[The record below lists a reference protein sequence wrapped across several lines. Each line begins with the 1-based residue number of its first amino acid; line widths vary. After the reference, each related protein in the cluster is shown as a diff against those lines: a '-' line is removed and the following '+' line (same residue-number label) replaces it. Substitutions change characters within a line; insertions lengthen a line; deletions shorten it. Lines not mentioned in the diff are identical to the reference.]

1 MKKILFFILLS
12 LISLSVFSQTGT
24 GWAPVNYKPNFR
36 DSVNFAKQFRLAG
49 TTITVNALEMNV
61 LDGVLAN
68 TSELNRLVGVDSLIQ
83 TQLDKRAFVW
93 NPVFHGVAVKFNSDT
108 LASQA
113 YARAHGSGIGSDTT
127 LSARIN
133 AKADTLDPMFSGY
146 LRTRQGGYLDTL
158 GSQRYIRAYIG
169 PPGGSIWGSIAGTMS
184 NQTDLKIALN
194 AKADTVN
201 QTFTGTIVLPSTT
214 SIGTVSSTELSYVD
228 NVSSSIQTQL
238 TGKFTNNVSA
248 TDKVLGRVSSGAG
261 AVEEIT
267 MTAAGRALVDDA
279 AASDQRTTIGL
290 GNVTNESKATMF
302 TNPAFTGTPTGITA
316 THVSLGNV
324 TNESKATMFT
334 NAALT
339 GTPTAPTAAVGTN
352 TTQIATTAYSKT
364 EINAVIADSI
374 ATASN
379 LGDYAPLWT
388 DTITKIATKN
398 DLLNIIGGGGGGSGG
413 FEYMSGWVD
422 KTGWPAA
429 GDSVLTHTHFI
440 GKHII
445 VWRESGF
452 QQQHADNTTQ
462 DGFKFNNTTG
472 AITFRPR
479 LGAGEQ
485 LEIWAANNIYY
496 TELSPEG
503 GGGAGESPLLD
514 SLIVGY
520 KLDET
525 AGTVAYDVNN
535 VYNSTVIEGTVNQA
549 GKFGV
554 SVGLNGSSND
564 ISVMYNDALIPSG
577 STMSVSLW
585 VYLNTLPSTLAH
597 PSTLW
602 AADHTGPT
610 IWVSHSI
617 GITNTGDYPHVGF
630 YNTTGTEFYAQSA
643 AALTTGQWY
652 HIVGVC
658 KANGSPVELW
668 VNGTKVAYG
677 GGNFTGTLFQPASYV
692 TFGNDGPVGTY
703 GTAGYIDDV
712 YIFEQALSYEDIQL
726 LYNSGAGRTHPFN

>member
-12 LISLSVFSQTGT
+12 LISLSVISQTGT

-93 NPVFHGVAVKFNSDT
+93 NPTFYGTAVKFNSDT
-108 LASQA
+108 LSTQA
-113 YARAHGSGIGSDTT
+113 YTRAHGGGGGSSDTT
-127 LSARIN
+127 HLSDRIDLKLN
-133 AKADTLDPMFSGY
+133 KTDTTGMLGPYALLSEVTSGGWWGSITGDIYDQTDLNDSLD
-146 LRTRQGGYLDTL
+146 RKIDTTRLNNILTSSLDTL
-158 GSQRYIRAYIG
+158 R
-169 PPGGSIWGSIAGTMS
+169 
-184 NQTDLKIALN
+184 
-194 AKADTVN
+194 
-201 QTFTGTIVLPSTT
+201 
-214 SIGTVSSTELSYVD
+214 
-228 NVSSSIQTQL
+228 
-238 TGKFTNNVSA
+238 
-248 TDKVLGRVSSGAG
+248 
-261 AVEEIT
+261 
-267 MTAAGRALVDDA
+267 
-279 AASDQRTTIGL
+279 
-290 GNVTNESKATMF
+290 
-302 TNPAFTGTPTGITA
+302 
-316 THVSLGNV
+316 
-324 TNESKATMFT
+324 T
-334 NAALT
+334 NASELN
-339 GTPTAPTAAVGTN
+339 V
-352 TTQIATTAYSKT
+352 
-364 EINAVIADSI
+364 
-374 ATASN
+374 
-379 LGDYAPLWT
+379 YAPLWT
-388 DTITKIATKN
+388 DTLNKIATKN
-398 DLLNIIGGGGGGSGG
+398 DLLNIIGGGGSGG
-413 FEYMSGWVD
+413 FEYLSGNVDQSGWP
-422 KTGWPAA
+422 GA

-440 GKHII
+440 GKHVI

-452 QQQHADNTTQ
+452 LQQHPDNTVQ

-472 AITFRPR
+472 AITFRPV

-485 LEIWAANNIYY
+485 IEVWAANNIYF

-503 GGGAGESPLLD
+503 GGGVGESPLLD

-520 KLDET
+520 KLDEPT
-525 AGTVAYDVNN
+525 GTVAYDVNN

-585 VYLNTLPSTLAH
+585 VYLNTLPSTLTH

-617 GITNTGDYPHVGF
+617 GITNTGDYPRIGF

-643 AALTTGQWY
+643 VALTTGQWY

-668 VNGTKVAYG
+668 VNGAKVASG
-677 GGNFTGTLFQPASYV
+677 GGNFTGTLFQPASYI